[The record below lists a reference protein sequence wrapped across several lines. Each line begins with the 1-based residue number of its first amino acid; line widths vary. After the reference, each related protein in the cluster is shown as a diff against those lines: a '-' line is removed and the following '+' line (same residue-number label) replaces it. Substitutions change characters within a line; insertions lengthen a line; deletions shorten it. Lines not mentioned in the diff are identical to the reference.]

1 MSIFRRPIPGLT
13 AKATRSGS
21 AGVARVF
28 SLLACFFFIGAV
40 SVPAGATPALIA
52 GDQVSLIGIEGD
64 SPNPNPG
71 AAFPAALTVGP
82 AGSNGLFP
90 VSQLTV
96 LNEAGTCLSCLW
108 QALDLSNLFIGQGAT
123 DLELSGF
130 ITATLPSGVNFQV
143 SLSASTESWA
153 YQRQIPGSPVITGIV
168 DAPAVVPEPTSL
180 ALLSTALVGLGIG
193 LLRRRRNR
201 SGRLQAHEI

>member
-1 MSIFRRPIPGLT
+1 
-13 AKATRSGS
+13 
-21 AGVARVF
+21 
-28 SLLACFFFIGAV
+28 
-40 SVPAGATPALIA
+40 
-52 GDQVSLIGIEGD
+52 
-64 SPNPNPG
+64 
-71 AAFPAALTVGP
+71 
-82 AGSNGLFP
+82 
-90 VSQLTV
+90 V